1 LQLNRS
7 QRLVND
13 GETSGHC
20 FNMKKSKLRNTLA
33 KEIKKVAQRGD
44 FLSTSDAQEI
54 AQYGRR
60 LTPTESAFRIYYAY
74 RATLKHAVDGTWSD
88 PREWIMHEP
97 DGKERA
103 MTWREVQEF
112 GLKWVGDGLREQFM
126 AAVDAD
132 DFQKIY
138 ELAEAVRFFKTNKYP
153 VHCDADPERAALL
166 SLKKQFRHE
175 DKDED
180 KMTIREVAEYLA
192 WEKTFKIGDSVKS
205 NFPKV
210 ETPADGFSALRRKC
224 REMDFPLAPSKRK
237 PARPVKSK

>member
-1 LQLNRS
+1 MCRHP
-7 QRLVND
+7 RLIND
-13 GETSGHC
+13 SETSWHY
-20 FNMKKSKLRNTLA
+20 FSMKKSKARNTLT
-33 KEIKKVAQRGD
+33 KEIKKVARRGD
-44 FLSTSDAQEI
+44 YHSTYEALEI

-60 LTPTESAFRIYYAY
+60 LTPTENIFRTYFAY
-74 RATLKHAVDGTWSD
+74 KATLKHAVDGSLND
-88 PREWIMHEP
+88 SREWIMHEP
-97 DGKERA
+97 DGNERA

-126 AAVDAD
+126 SAVDAD

-166 SLKKQFRHE
+166 SLKKHYRHE
-175 DKDED
+175 DKDEH
-180 KMTIREVAEYLA
+180 KMTIREVAEFLA
-192 WEKTFKIGDSVKS
+192 WEKKHKIGDAVIST
-205 NFPKV
+205 FPKI

-224 REMDFPLAPSKRK
+224 REVDFPLAPSKRK

>member
-1 LQLNRS
+1 
-7 QRLVND
+7 
-13 GETSGHC
+13 
-20 FNMKKSKLRNTLA
+20 MKKSKLRNTLA

-44 FLSTSDAQEI
+44 FRSTSDAQEI

-60 LTPTESAFRIYYAY
+60 LTSTEDIFRNYYAFK
-74 RATLKHAVDGTWSD
+74 ATLKHAVEGAWNDQRKLT
-88 PREWIMHEP
+88 MHEP
-97 DGKERA
+97 DGTERT

-112 GLKWVGDGLREQFM
+112 GVKWVGDGLCKQFM
-126 AAVDAD
+126 AAVDTD
-132 DFQKIY
+132 DFQKIH

-192 WEKTFKIGDSVKS
+192 WEKNFKIGDSVKS
-205 NFPKV
+205 KFPKV

-224 REMDFPLAPSKRK
+224 REVDFPLAPSKRK
-237 PARPVKSK
+237 PARPAKSK

>member
-1 LQLNRS
+1 
-7 QRLVND
+7 VIND
-13 GETSGHC
+13 GETSGHF
-20 FNMKKSKLRNTLA
+20 FNMKKSKVRNTLA
-33 KEIKKVAQRGD
+33 KEIKKVARRGD
-44 FLSTSDAQEI
+44 FRCTSDAQEI

-132 DFQKIY
+132 DFQRIH

-166 SLKKQFRHE
+166 SLKKHYRHE
-175 DKDED
+175 DKDEH
-180 KMTIREVAEYLA
+180 KMTIREVAEFLA
-192 WEKTFKIGDSVKS
+192 WEKNHKIGDAVNST
-205 NFPKV
+205 FPKI

-224 REMDFPLAPSKRK
+224 REVDFPLAPSKRK
-237 PARPVKSK
+237 PARPAKSK

>member
-224 REMDFPLAPSKRK
+224 REINFPLAPSRK
-237 PARPVKSK
+237 ISRT